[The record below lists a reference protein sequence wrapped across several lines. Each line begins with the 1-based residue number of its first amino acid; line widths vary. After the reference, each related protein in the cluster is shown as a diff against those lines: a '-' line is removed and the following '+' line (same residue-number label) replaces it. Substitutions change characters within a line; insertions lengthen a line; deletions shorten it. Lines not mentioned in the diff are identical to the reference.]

1 MNFKFIFIVFLTL
14 NAHDL
19 EIKQKLKIAFDS
31 NDKAAALEV
40 LKDIQKSG
48 NRSLLDLFSTMYFNK
63 WGSTLTDLAIA
74 HIEYQTYNLDLSQ
87 KISEL
92 NEQVESLIAL
102 AKSAGLIEWLYRIW
116 DELLDSYFD
125 TIFLAKNHS
134 VWQWPA

>member
-102 AKSAGLIEWLYRIW
+102 AKSAGLIE
-116 DELLDSYFD
+116 
-125 TIFLAKNHS
+125 
-134 VWQWPA
+134 